1 MAELLKQPQLV
12 ICSVEFIAAREVFI
26 TPFIKQY
33 SQAPRPSC
41 IVGEP
46 DLWNLNCL
54 KILRLKSVQTL
65 STSERGT
72 CSATWLQVRDI
83 LLDCRLCSPETRPII
98 CIDECQVWNI
108 FISGSP
114 GFRNLNPLLS
124 KCTSHSEIVKK
135 DKLGLGR
142 GLWVVRLPRGLQQLH
157 LEMVGSCL
165 WPKVTVKV
173 KSTIW
178 RS

>member
-33 SQAPRPSC
+33 SQ
-41 IVGEP
+41 V
-46 DLWNLNCL
+46 LWNLNCP
-54 KILRLKSVQTL
+54 KILRLKSLQIL

-135 DKLGLGR
+135 DKLGIGR

-173 KSTIW
+173 KCTIR

>member
-54 KILRLKSVQTL
+54 KILRLKSAQTL

-72 CSATWLQVRDI
+72 CSATCLQVRDI

-98 CIDECQVWNI
+98 CIDECQV
-108 FISGSP
+108 
-114 GFRNLNPLLS
+114 
-124 KCTSHSEIVKK
+124 
-135 DKLGLGR
+135 
-142 GLWVVRLPRGLQQLH
+142 
-157 LEMVGSCL
+157 
-165 WPKVTVKV
+165 
-173 KSTIW
+173 
-178 RS
+178 

>member
-33 SQAPRPSC
+33 SQ
-41 IVGEP
+41 V
-46 DLWNLNCL
+46 LWNLNWP
-54 KILRLKSVQTL
+54 KILRLKSLQIL